1 MGQAHEQRFVKQLIA
16 QSTGAG
22 SHRMSQI
29 GPSFACPVGGRERQK
44 MPFSSAM
51 FRSVRADEAAVRAID
66 RAVQNL
72 PSVHHAI
79 PVHH

>member
-29 GPSFACPVGGRERQK
+29 GPVAECLELALCTILAAIDNSVRQEPAPDQSCPVSTTLQD
-44 MPFSSAM
+44 FSGS
-51 FRSVRADEAAVRAID
+51 S
-66 RAVQNL
+66 
-72 PSVHHAI
+72 
-79 PVHH
+79 